1 MFKQSNVQMLR
12 LIKCL
17 FNRSF
22 PASSKSKSEKLR
34 TLPGFTF
41 LIDDQRRVD
50 GEIRTYP
57 EEFSF
62 DDIVK
67 INVGGIIYETRR
79 STLKYVILTF
89 GWIIDQTQ

>member
-1 MFKQSNVQMLR
+1 MAK
-12 LIKCL
+12 
-17 FNRSF
+17 
-22 PASSKSKSEKLR
+22 KLR
-34 TLPGFTF
+34 AELHFFYERVQITVDLPGFTF

-79 STLKYVILTF
+79 STLKYVTNPNPANIRYSTV
-89 GWIIDQTQ
+89 